1 MPVSK
6 TPLYLEMWHLFIAIV
21 RQLTRPAPIYDP
33 LPRDMYRKVRALNAT
48 FLLAIGAM
56 VVSII
61 VSLIL
66 TGSFRN
72 ADGRMTIFIGNTLVF
87 IFAYLIVQRGMW
99 QTVVSILFP
108 SQLLMMFSF
117 GIYASEDGTTI
128 LYYMVFAM
136 LWAGHFMRWRNWL
149 LLIALHIALVTLHGW
164 AMPSIELHELYGE
177 AGLFTLVAIGIAVI
191 VRAYQDR
198 SYRRFITEL
207 AHAEANLRVTI
218 EASHDGYYLMDA
230 VKDKTGA
237 VIDFRIIEINDAACK
252 QLNMTREQLVG
263 GLICDLFPVNKQG
276 GFFEQYKAVYQTGV
290 VMEQEYFIPEGM
302 VGTGWYYHQV
312 VKTESGVVI
321 INRDITQR
329 KQFELDLVKRQNR
342 LQALIESQSSY
353 LIRTDLE
360 GRYTF
365 ANRRFLEQFGYD
377 EADIIGTDS
386 MVSIHPDDHRASLA
400 AVEGC
405 IKNAGHP
412 VTVSLRKIRKDG
424 NIQWT
429 DWEFMAITNNVG
441 EVIEIQ
447 CVGMDASARISAQ
460 EAKLEAERL
469 RIELRQQAELNET
482 KMRMMTRISH
492 EFRTPLTVIRSSA
505 DLLTYYM
512 DKLSAEK
519 RAEKINNINSQIDRL
534 TDMLNDMG
542 LILQGQA
549 KPHLIKQPCDLPAL
563 LEEIVVRYQVIEDQ
577 KRDYVVK
584 IQADFPLVIADKD
597 QMELLMTNLIS
608 NATKF
613 SPVNKPVMLDL
624 SYTDSEWTLIV
635 RDEGIGI
642 LKDEQDSIFD
652 PFFRGTNFGEIGG
665 MGLGLSVVKKVVNV
679 HNGLILVDS
688 TPTIGTT
695 LTVKM
700 PRE

>member
-6 TPLYLEMWHLFIAIV
+6 TPLRLEMWHLIIAIV
-21 RQLTRPAPIYDP
+21 RQLTRPASQYDT
-33 LPRDMYRKVRALNAT
+33 LPRDMYRKIRALNAT
-48 FLLAIGAM
+48 LLLAIGAL
-56 VVSII
+56 VLSTIGSII
-61 VSLIL
+61 LSGGF
-66 TGSFRN
+66 TH
-72 ADGRMTIFIGNTLVF
+72 ADGRILMMTGNLTIYTLSY
-87 IFAYLIVQRGMW
+87 IIVQRGLW

-108 SQLLMMFSF
+108 SQLLTMFSF
-117 GIYASEDGTTI
+117 AMYAGEDGTTI

-136 LWAGHFMRWRNWL
+136 LWAGHFMSWRNWL

-164 AMPSIELHELYGE
+164 AVPTITLAELYRDV
-177 AGLFTLVAIGIAVI
+177 GLFTLVAIGIAVT
-191 VRAYQDR
+191 VRAYQGR
-198 SYRRFITEL
+198 SYMRFVTEL

-218 EASHDGYYLMDA
+218 EASHDGYYMMTA
-230 VKDKTGA
+230 VKDKQGE
-237 VIDFRIIEINDAACK
+237 VIDFKIIEINDAACE
-252 QLNMTREQLVG
+252 QLNMTREQLMN

-276 GFFEQYKAVYQTGV
+276 GFFEQYKEVYETGV
-290 VMEQEYFIPEGM
+290 AIEQEYYIPEGM
-302 VGTGWYYHQV
+302 TGTGWFYHQV
-312 VKTESGVVI
+312 VKTRDGVVI

-342 LQALIESQSSY
+342 LQSLIESQSAY
-353 LIRTDLE
+353 LIRTDLA
-360 GRYTF
+360 GNYTF
-365 ANRRFLEQFGYD
+365 ANHRFLEQFGYD
-377 EADIIGTDS
+377 DIIGMNSID
-386 MVSIHPDDHRASLA
+386 SIHPDDHSATFA
-400 AVEGC
+400 AVESC
-405 IKNAGHP
+405 MKNAGHP
-412 VTVSLRKIRKDG
+412 ATVSLRKIRKDG
-424 NIQWT
+424 SIQWT
-429 DWEFMAITNNVG
+429 DWEFVAVKDSMGKI
-441 EVIEIQ
+441 IEIQ
-447 CVGMDASARISAQ
+447 CVGMDASARISAE

-469 RIELRQQAELNET
+469 RIELRQQSELNET
-482 KMRMMTRISH
+482 KMRMMSRISH

-512 DKLSAEK
+512 DKLSEEK
-519 RAEKINNINSQIDRL
+519 RAEKITNINMQIDRL

-549 KPHLIKQPCDLPAL
+549 KPHLIKQQCDLPAL
-563 LEEIVVRYQVIEDQ
+563 LKEIIMRYQTIEDQ

-584 IQADFPLVIADKD
+584 IQADFPLVVADKD
-597 QMELLMTNLIS
+597 QMELLFTNLIS

-624 SYTDSEWTLIV
+624 SYTDKEWIFVV

-642 LKDEQDSIFD
+642 LVDEQDSIFD

-665 MGLGLSVVKKVVNV
+665 MGLGLSVVKKVVNA

-695 LTVKM
+695 ITVKM